1 MVRSS
6 LARSVAVI
14 SALVGVV
21 VGCDQQQ
28 SMDPGNKPGAERFAI
43 SITPDRDSVDVGS
56 TVALTATVL
65 DARGAARTDQTVR
78 WSSLTPSIASVD
90 GVGLVTGVAVGDAR
104 VVAMVGQGSQISA
117 DTATLLVQA
126 GTLALTIEPGIA
138 EITLG
143 DSLQLE
149 ATMFSPTG
157 NVRGLNAKWSTSD
170 QAVAPISDDGIVVSL
185 QPGDVTLTA
194 VVNGM
199 SATAQARVLPNFPAS
214 ISVTPANS
222 GLNPGESVQLT
233 AWVRD
238 SRGRLIRDA
247 NVRWSSSQSEVA
259 PVTTDGLVNARQK
272 GSTIISATT
281 GTRRASASVNV
292 FAVPAAGVTITAP
305 SNSVTVGGKM
315 QAVANARDADGN
327 LLTGRPV
334 AWSSSNPSV
343 AQVAS
348 DGTITG
354 LIVGNTTINAI
365 IDSKIGSLPISVIGA
380 TASSIAVIPASATIS
395 LGTSALLIAEVRD
408 QGGNVIPGQAV
419 SWSSA
424 NSAVASVSGTGV
436 VTGVS
441 AGSVNVTATSGS
453 FSATSNITV
462 ISTAVT
468 SVVVSPS
475 SAQLQIGGKQQLNAV
490 VTSNGS
496 VVQNAAISWSSS
508 NPAVITVSSSGL
520 ATGVSAGN
528 ATITAT
534 SSGTSGS
541 ASLTVAAAG
550 PAQVASV
557 TVTFN
562 SPSILMGQSTQATAT
577 ARDANGNIIAGKT
590 AVWSSDD
597 IQLAS
602 VSPIGLVTALATGSA
617 LIVAKIDG
625 VPGWATLTVAAQ
637 APLPV
642 YSVQL
647 TLNPN
652 SINTGQTSSSSVVLR
667 DSLGSI
673 LSGRTIGWSSSKPTV
688 ASVGLGGVV
697 TGIAAGSATITASS
711 GGKNGMAGLA
721 VAGASLPSVATV
733 TVSAASTSLTPGQST
748 QATATARDSAG
759 SVLAGQTVTWTT
771 SNAAAATVSPAGLVT
786 AVAAGSTTIMATAG
800 GKTGSIAINV
810 AAPATG
816 SVSVSVPSNSISV
829 GQSVQASASVKDANG
844 NPIPSALVFWSSSN
858 AAVATV
864 ALNGL
869 ISGVSVGT
877 ANITASNS
885 GKSGTVTITVT
896 APQPPPPTGSVP
908 SIAPTLPQATVNV
921 SMPTSTRTLTV
932 NAGGNLQAALDSAKR
947 GDEIVIQA
955 GATFTGNF
963 ELKTK
968 PGTTANG
975 WITVRTSALSQLPS
989 LGNRI
994 DPVLHA
1000 SLMPKIV
1007 TPNVLPAMATAYG
1020 QSNISGWRLIG
1031 LEIMVAQGAATQP
1044 NVQQGIIVIGTS
1056 GPTQTTVAQTP
1067 REIVLDR
1074 VYVHGQS
1081 NTNTKRCLSANGS
1094 AIAVIG
1100 SQLLECHGK
1109 GFDSQAIAAWNGP
1122 GPFLVENNR
1131 LEGAAEVIMFGGDLT
1146 SLPNLVA
1153 SDITIR
1159 RNFLTRP
1166 MSWQGVWT
1174 VKNLFELKNAQRVL
1188 FEENVLENHWVDAQA
1203 GSSVVLGTADNPCSW
1218 CIVSDVTF
1226 QWNHINNVAGGFNLF
1241 PNYGNAQP
1249 MRRVKIAQ
1257 NLVTNVGAA
1266 GLGTNGR
1273 FMMVQNNVD
1282 DVWIEYN
1289 TGMGTATYLDLTGSL
1304 KKARFT
1310 FRYNVGGGA
1319 TYNWFSSQG
1328 SGDAANTANLT
1339 APYMVANNGFV
1350 ANASAVLP
1358 GGSLRA
1364 STLSSVGFANP
1375 IWPNGNWSL
1384 GSGSTFSGMGV
1395 DYPTLQAKLANVR

>member
-28 SMDPGNKPGAERFAI
+28 SMDPGNKPGAERFTI

-65 DARGAARTDQTVR
+65 DTKGAVRTDQTVR

-104 VVAMVGQGSQISA
+104 LVAMVGQGSQVSA
-117 DTATLLVQA
+117 DTATVLVQA
-126 GTLALTIEPGIA
+126 GTLALTIVPGIA

-149 ATMFSPTG
+149 ATLFSPTG
-157 NVRGLNAKWSTSD
+157 NVRGLNARWSTSD
-170 QAVAPISDDGIVVSL
+170 QAVAPISEDGIVVSL

-199 SATAQARVLPNFPAS
+199 TATAQARVLPNVPAS

-238 SRGRLIRDA
+238 SRGKLIRDA
-247 NVRWSSSQSEVA
+247 HVSWSTSASQIA
-259 PVTTDGLVNARQK
+259 AVTMDGLVEARQK
-272 GSTIISATT
+272 GAAIVTATV
-281 GTRRASASVNV
+281 GARRASATVNV
-292 FAVPAAGVTITAP
+292 FAVPAAVVTISAP
-305 SNSVTVGGKM
+305 SNSVTLGGKM
-315 QAVANARDADGN
+315 QAVATARDSDGN
-327 LLTGRPV
+327 VLTGRQV

-380 TASSIAVIPASATIS
+380 TPSSIAIIPASATIS
-395 LGTSALLIAEVRD
+395 LGKSAQLIGEVRD
-408 QGGNVIPGQAV
+408 QAGNVLSGQSV

-424 NSAVASVSGTGV
+424 NSGIASVSGNGV
-436 VTGVS
+436 VTAVG

-462 ISTAVT
+462 ISSAVT
-468 SVVVSPS
+468 SVVVSPA
-475 SAQLQIGGKQQLNAV
+475 SAQLQIGGTQQLSAA
-490 VTSNGS
+490 VTSNGGA
-496 VVQNAAISWSSS
+496 VQNAAISWSSS
-508 NPAVITVSSSGL
+508 NPTIITVSATGL
-520 ATGVSAGN
+520 ATGIGAGS

-534 SSGTSGS
+534 SSGSSGS
-541 ASLTVAAAG
+541 ASLTVAAAA
-550 PAQVASV
+550 PAPVASV
-557 TVTFN
+557 MVTFN
-562 SPSILMGQSTQATAT
+562 SPSIMLGQSTQATAT
-577 ARDANGNIIAGKT
+577 ARDANGNTIAGKT
-590 AVWSSDD
+590 AIWSSDD
-597 IQLAS
+597 IQLAA
-602 VSPIGLVTALATGSA
+602 VSATGLVTGLAAGSA

-625 VPGWATLTVAAQ
+625 VRGWATLTIAAA

-647 TLNPN
+647 SLNPT
-652 SINTGQTSSSSVVLR
+652 SITTGQTASSSVVLR
-667 DSLGSI
+667 DSLGTV
-673 LSGRTIGWSSSKPTV
+673 LTGRTIGWSSSKPTV

-697 TGIAAGSATITASS
+697 TGIGAGSATITASS
-711 GGKNGMAGLA
+711 GGKNGTAGLS
-721 VAGASLPSVATV
+721 VAGGSTIPSVATV
-733 TVSAASTSLTPGQST
+733 TVSAAATSLTPGQTT

-759 SVLAGQTVTWTT
+759 NVLAGQTISWTT
-771 SNAAAATVSPAGLVT
+771 SNAAAATVSSTGLVT
-786 AVAAGSTTIMATAG
+786 AVAAGSTTIMATTG

-810 AAPATG
+810 AAPAT
-816 SVSVSVPSNSISV
+816 STVSVSVPTSSVSV

-844 NPIPSALVFWSSSN
+844 NPIPGALAFWSSSN

-885 GKSGTVTITVT
+885 GRSGTVTITVT
-896 APQPPPPTGSVP
+896 APQPPPTGSVP
-908 SIAPTLPQATVNV
+908 SIAPTLPQATVSV
-921 SMPTSTRTLTV
+921 SMPMSTRTLTV

-975 WITVRTSALSQLPS
+975 WITVRTSALSQLPA
-989 LGNRI
+989 LGQRI
-994 DPVLHA
+994 DPAVHA
-1000 SLMPKIV
+1000 AYMPKIV
-1007 TPNVLPAMATAYG
+1007 TPNVLPAIATAFG
-1020 QSNISGWRLIG
+1020 QSNISGWRMVG
-1031 LEIMVAQGAATQP
+1031 LEIVVAQGAATQP
-1044 NVQQGIIVIGTS
+1044 QVQQGIIVIGTS

-1094 AIAVIG
+1094 DIAVIG

-1122 GPFLVENNR
+1122 GPFLIENNR

-1203 GSSVVLGTADNPCSW
+1203 GSSIVLGTADNPCSW

-1339 APYMVANNGFV
+1339 APYLVSNNGFV
-1350 ANASAVLP
+1350 ASATAALP
-1358 GGSLRA
+1358 AGSMRS
-1364 STLSSVGFANP
+1364 STLSNVGFANP

-1384 GSGSTFSGMGV
+1384 GSGSAFSGLGV

>member
-6 LARSVAVI
+6 LARSIAVLGT
-14 SALVGVV
+14 LVGVV

-28 SMDPGNKPGAERFAI
+28 SMDPGNKPAAERFSL

-65 DARGAARTDQTVR
+65 DAKGAARTDQTVR

-104 VVAMVGQGSQISA
+104 VVAMVGQGSQISM
-117 DTATLLVQA
+117 DTATVLVQA
-126 GTLALTIEPGIA
+126 GTVALTIVPGIA

-157 NVRGLNAKWSTSD
+157 SVRLENVKWSTSD
-170 QAVAPISDDGIVVSL
+170 DAVAPISEDGVVASL

-194 VVNGM
+194 TVNGM
-199 SATAQARVLPNFPAS
+199 AATAQARVLDNPPAS

-222 GLNPGESVQLT
+222 GLNPGEDVQLT

-238 SRGRLIRDA
+238 SRGKLIRDA
-247 NVRWSSSQSEVA
+247 NVRWATSDNAVA
-259 PVTTDGLVNARQK
+259 LVSMDGQVHARQK
-272 GSTIISATT
+272 GATIITATVGVRKASAT
-281 GTRRASASVNV
+281 VNV
-292 FAVPAAGVTITAP
+292 FAVPASGVTITAP
-305 SNSVTVGGKM
+305 SNSVTLGGKM
-315 QAVANARDADGN
+315 QAVATARDADGN
-327 LLTGRPV
+327 VLTGRQV

-354 LIVGNTTINAI
+354 LIVGNTTIRAI

-380 TASSIAVIPASATIS
+380 TPSSIAIIPASATIS
-395 LGTSALLIAEVRD
+395 LGKSAQLIAEVRD
-408 QGGNVIPGQAV
+408 QAGNVLPGHSI

-424 NSAVASVSGTGV
+424 NSGVASVSGTGV
-436 VTGVS
+436 VTAVG
-441 AGSVNVTATSGS
+441 AGTANVTATSGS

-468 SVVVSPS
+468 SVVVSPA
-475 SAQLQIGGKQQLNAV
+475 SAQLQIGGTQQLNAV

-496 VVQNAAISWSSS
+496 PVQNAAISWSSS
-508 NPAVITVSSSGL
+508 NPAVITVSSNGR
-520 ATGVSAGN
+520 ATGIGAGN

-534 SSGTSGS
+534 SSGSSGS
-541 ASLTVAAAG
+541 ASLTVTSPA

-562 SPSILMGQSTQATAT
+562 SASILMGQVTQATAT
-577 ARDANGNIIAGKT
+577 ARDANGNIITGKT

-602 VSPIGLVTALATGSA
+602 VSATGLVTALAAGSP

-625 VPGWATLTVAAQ
+625 VPGWASLTVSAPT
-637 APLPV
+637 PLPV

-647 TLNPN
+647 SLNPT
-652 SINTGQTSSSSVVLR
+652 SITTGQTASSSVVLR
-667 DSLGSI
+667 DSLGTI
-673 LSGRTIGWSSSKPTV
+673 LTGRTIGWSSSKPTV

-697 TGIAAGSATITASS
+697 TGVGAGSATITASS
-711 GGKNGMAGLA
+711 GGKNGTAGVA
-721 VAGASLPSVATV
+721 VAGPSLPTVATV
-733 TVSAASTSLTPGQST
+733 TVTAPATSLTPGQTT
-748 QATATARDSAG
+748 QATATARDAAG
-759 SVLAGQTVTWTT
+759 NVLAGQSITWTT
-771 SNAAAATVSPAGLVT
+771 SNAAAATVSANGLVA
-786 AVAAGSTTIMATAG
+786 AVAAGSTTIVASAG
-800 GKTGSIAINV
+800 GKTGLLVINV
-810 AAPATG
+810 AAPATA
-816 SVSVSVPSNSISV
+816 SVSVSVSSSSVSV

-844 NPIPSALVFWSSSN
+844 NPIPGALVFWSSSN
-858 AAVATV
+858 AAVAAV
-864 ALNGL
+864 SLNGVVV
-869 ISGVSVGT
+869 GVSTGT

-885 GKSGTVTITVT
+885 GKSGTVTVTVT

-963 ELKTK
+963 DLKAK
-968 PGTTANG
+968 QGTTANG
-975 WITVRTSALSQLPS
+975 WVTVRTSALSQLPP
-989 LGNRI
+989 LGQRI
-994 DPVLHA
+994 DPAIHA
-1000 SLMPKIV
+1000 QYMPKIV
-1007 TPNVLPAMATAYG
+1007 TPNVLPAISTMWA

-1031 LEIMVAQGAATQP
+1031 LEVVVAPGAATYP
-1044 NVQQGIIVIGTS
+1044 SVQQGIIVIGTS

-1067 REIVLDR
+1067 REIILDR
-1074 VYVHGQS
+1074 MYVHAQS
-1081 NTNTKRCLSANGS
+1081 NTNTKRCLSAQGA

-1100 SQLLECHGK
+1100 SQLLDCHGK
-1109 GFDSQAIAAWNGP
+1109 GFDSQAILTYNSP
-1122 GPFLVENNR
+1122 GPFLFENNR
-1131 LEGAAEVIMFGGDLT
+1131 LEAAGEVIMFGGDVS
-1146 SLPNLVA
+1146 SLAVVP

-1159 RNFLTRP
+1159 RNFLTRQ

-1226 QWNHINNVAGGFNLF
+1226 QWNHIHNVSGGFNLF

-1257 NLVTNVGAA
+1257 NLVTGLGAA
-1266 GLGTNGR
+1266 GLGSNGR
-1273 FMMVQNNVD
+1273 FMTVQNNVD

-1289 TGMGTATYLDLTGSL
+1289 TGMGTSTYVDLTGSQ

-1310 FRYNVGGGA
+1310 FRNNVGGGA

-1328 SGDAANTANLT
+1328 SGDAANNANLT
-1339 APYMVANNGFV
+1339 APFLVASNGFV
-1350 ANASAVLP
+1350 ASPTSILP
-1358 GGSLRA
+1358 NGSVRVSSL
-1364 STLSSVGFANP
+1364 TSVGFANP

-1384 GSGSTFSGMGV
+1384 GSGSTFNGSGV
-1395 DYPTLQAKLANVR
+1395 NYSTLQAKLVNVR

>member
-6 LARSVAVI
+6 LARSIAVLGT
-14 SALVGVV
+14 LVGLV

-28 SMDPGNKPGAERFAI
+28 SMDPGNKPAAERLSI

-65 DARGAARTDQTVR
+65 DAKGAARTDQTVR

-104 VVAMVGQGSQISA
+104 VVAMVGQGSQISM
-117 DTATLLVQA
+117 DTATVLVQA
-126 GTLALTIEPGIA
+126 GTLALTIVPGIA

-149 ATMFSPTG
+149 ATLFSPTG
-157 NVRGLNAKWSTSD
+157 NVRGLNVQWSTSD
-170 QAVAPISDDGIVVSL
+170 NAVAPISEDGVVVSL

-194 VVNGM
+194 IVNGM
-199 SATAQARVLPNFPAS
+199 TATAQARVLDNPPAS

-238 SRGRLIRDA
+238 SRGKLIRDV
-247 NVRWSSSQSEVA
+247 NVRWATSQSAVALVSMDGEVQ
-259 PVTTDGLVNARQK
+259 ARQK
-272 GSTIISATT
+272 GATIITATVGVRKASAT
-281 GTRRASASVNV
+281 VNV
-292 FAVPAAGVTITAP
+292 FAVPASGVTITAP
-305 SNSVTVGGKM
+305 SNSVTIGGRM
-315 QAVANARDADGN
+315 QAVATARDVDGN
-327 LLTGRPV
+327 ILTGRQV

-354 LIVGNTTINAI
+354 LIVGNTTIRAI
-365 IDSKIGSLPISVIGA
+365 IDGKIGSLPISVIGA
-380 TASSIAVIPASATIS
+380 TPSSIAIIPSSATIS
-395 LGTSALLIAEVRD
+395 LGKSAQLLAEVRD
-408 QGGNVIPGQAV
+408 QAGNVLPGQSV

-424 NSAVASVSGTGV
+424 NSGIASVSGTGV
-436 VTGVS
+436 VTAVG
-441 AGSVNVTATSGS
+441 AGSVIVTATSGS

-468 SVVVSPS
+468 SVAVSP
-475 SAQLQIGGKQQLNAV
+475 ATVQLQIGGTQQLNAV
-490 VTSNGS
+490 VTSNGTP
-496 VVQNAAISWSSS
+496 VQNAAISWSSS

-520 ATGVSAGN
+520 ATGIGAGS

-534 SSGTSGS
+534 SSGSSGS
-541 ASLTVAAAG
+541 ASLTVASPA

-562 SPSILMGQSTQATAT
+562 SASILLGQVTQATAT
-577 ARDANGNIIAGKT
+577 ARDVNGNIITGRT
-590 AVWSSDD
+590 VVWSSDD

-602 VSPIGLVTALATGSA
+602 VSATGLVTALAAGSP

-625 VPGWATLTVAAQ
+625 VPGWATLTVNAPT
-637 APLPV
+637 PLPV

-647 TLNPN
+647 SLSPT
-652 SINTGQTSSSSVVLR
+652 SITTGQTASSSVVLR
-667 DSLGSI
+667 DSLGTV
-673 LSGRTIGWSSSKPTV
+673 LTGRTIGWSSSKPTV

-697 TGIAAGSATITASS
+697 TGLGAGSATITATS
-711 GGKNGMAGLA
+711 GGKNGTAGLS
-721 VAGASLPSVATV
+721 VAGGTSIPSVATV
-733 TVSAASTSLTPGQST
+733 TVSAASTSLTPGQTT

-759 SVLAGQTVTWTT
+759 NVLAGQAITWTT
-771 SNAAAATVSPAGLVT
+771 SNPAAATVSASGLVS
-786 AVAAGSTTIMATAG
+786 AGAAGSTTIVATAG
-800 GKTGSIAINV
+800 GKTGTVVINV
-810 AAPATG
+810 ATPATATVAVA
-816 SVSVSVPSNSISV
+816 VSSTTISV
-829 GQSVQASASVKDANG
+829 GQSVQASATVKDANG
-844 NPIPSALVFWSSSN
+844 NTIPGALVFWSSSN

-869 ISGVSVGT
+869 VSGVSTGT

-885 GKSGTVTITVT
+885 GKSGTVTVTVT

-963 ELKTK
+963 DLKAK

-975 WITVRTSALSQLPS
+975 WVTVRTSALSQLPP
-989 LGNRI
+989 LGQRI
-994 DPVLHA
+994 DPAIHA
-1000 SLMPKIV
+1000 QYMPKIV
-1007 TPNVLPAMATAYG
+1007 TPNVLPAISTMWA

-1031 LEIMVAQGAATQP
+1031 LEVVVAPGAATQP
-1044 NVQQGIIVIGTS
+1044 SVQQGIIVIGTS

-1074 VYVHGQS
+1074 MYIHAQS
-1081 NTNTKRCLSANGS
+1081 NTNTKRCLSANGA

-1109 GFDSQAIAAWNGP
+1109 GFDSQAILTYNSP
-1122 GPFLVENNR
+1122 GPFLFENNR
-1131 LEGAAEVIMFGGDLT
+1131 LEAAGEVIMFGGDVS
-1146 SLPNLVA
+1146 SLAVVP

-1159 RNFLTRP
+1159 RNFLTRQ

-1226 QWNHINNVAGGFNLF
+1226 QWNHIHNVAGGFNLF

-1257 NLVTNVGAA
+1257 NLVT
-1266 GLGTNGR
+1266 GLGASGLGSNGR
-1273 FMMVQNNVD
+1273 FMTVQNNVD

-1289 TGMGTATYLDLTGSL
+1289 TGMGTSTYVDLTGSL

-1310 FRYNVGGGA
+1310 FRNNVGGGA

-1339 APYMVANNGFV
+1339 APFLVANNGFV
-1350 ANASAVLP
+1350 ASPTAILP
-1358 GGSLRA
+1358 NGSVRVSSL
-1364 STLSSVGFANP
+1364 TSVGFANP

-1384 GSGSTFSGMGV
+1384 GSGSTFNGSGV
-1395 DYPTLQAKLANVR
+1395 NYTTLQAKLMNVR